1 MRTRKMAI
9 ISIDLDGKN
18 QFLAKSKQIPFVTA
32 KSLTEIAKKSQDEV
46 RKHIRE
52 EFHIRKKKG
61 GFESSIRIKPAT
73 KRNLESQ
80 VYSMAAFA
88 ALQQTGGKKKARDGR
103 LAIPIYENIRDV
115 KRKTT
120 KNSPSGYLS
129 GDAFKIKMPSGQEAI
144 AQRKRG
150 SLKLLYFL
158 RKEADIDKRF
168 NMIEVTEKTVR
179 DEFGMIFKKNLQDI
193 TGK

>member
-1 MRTRKMAI
+1 MPANK
-9 ISIDLDGKN
+9 KN
-18 QFLAKSKQIPFVTA
+18 
-32 KSLTEIAKKSQDEV
+32 LTSEV
-46 RKHIRE
+46 Y
-52 EFHIRKKKG
+52 
-61 GFESSIRIKPAT
+61 T
-73 KRNLESQ
+73 
-80 VYSMAAFA
+80 MAAFA

-103 LAIPIYENIRDV
+103 LAIPIYENIKDV

-150 SLKLLYFL
+150 SLKILYFL

-168 NMIEVTEKTVR
+168 NMIEVTERVVKN
-179 DEFGMIFKKNLQDI
+179 EFGMIFKKNLQNV
-193 TGK
+193 

>member
-1 MRTRKMAI
+1 MAI
-9 ISIDLDGKN
+9 ISIDLEGKN

-32 KSLTEIAKKSQDEV
+32 KSLTEIAKKSQEEV
-46 RKHIRE
+46 KKHIRE
-52 EFHIRKKKG
+52 EFHIRKKKS

-88 ALQQTGGKKKARDGR
+88 SLQQTGGKKKARNGR

-120 KNSPSGYLS
+120 KNSPSSYLS

-144 AQRKRG
+144 AQRKRD
-150 SLKLLYFL
+150 SLKILYFL

-179 DEFGMIFKKNLQDI
+179 DEFGMIFKKNLQNVLS
-193 TGK
+193 

>member
-1 MRTRKMAI
+1 MAI
-9 ISIDLDGKN
+9 ISIDLEGKN

-32 KSLTEIAKKSQDEV
+32 KSLTEIAKKSQDEI

-73 KRNLESQ
+73 KNNLESQ

-88 ALQQTGGKKKARDGR
+88 SLQQTGGKKKARDGR
-103 LAIPIYENIRDV
+103 LAIPIYNNIKDV
-115 KRKTT
+115 KKKTT

-129 GDAFKIKMPSGQEAI
+129 GDAFKIKMPSGQEVI

-150 SLKLLYFL
+150 SLKILYFL
-158 RKEADIDKRF
+158 RKEADIEKRF
-168 NMIEVTEKTVR
+168 DMIEATKDVIYTK
-179 DEFGMIFKKNLQDI
+179 FNKIFNKNLENI
-193 TGK
+193 